1 MTVIF
6 AEIHCSELDG
16 TVVLLDNTTRSTDV
30 QGILVEKNT
39 LDMHFMFFLQHPGS
53 FFCESPE
60 MSMMTFQDFC
70 KHK

>member
-6 AEIHCSELDG
+6 AEIHWSELDG

-30 QGILVEKNT
+30 QGILVKKNT
-39 LDMHFMFFLQHPGS
+39 SDMHFMYFLQHPGS
-53 FFCESPE
+53 FLCESPE

-70 KHK
+70 QHK